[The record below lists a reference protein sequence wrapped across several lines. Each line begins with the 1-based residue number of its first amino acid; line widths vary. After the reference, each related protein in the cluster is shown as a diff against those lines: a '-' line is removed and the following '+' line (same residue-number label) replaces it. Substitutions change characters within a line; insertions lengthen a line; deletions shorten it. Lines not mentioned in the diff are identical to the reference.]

1 MTYISTGEAM
11 KNLKLLAIGFAACLL
26 VFAVLTFTFDSETS
40 AQRSAVIRWDY
51 AAITGTYAP
60 FVAENSSVSVSAAA
74 NICYMQA
81 GGCQNEELRAEV
93 SFTKFF
99 QDTRLENSPKTRG
112 LAYDKAAENAYAK
125 AIAKLGVEGWEL
137 VSTPGLE
144 FDNYFQNA
152 QGNYTVQEGDK
163 NRKPDLYFKRPRQ

>member
-1 MTYISTGEAM
+1 M
-11 KNLKLLAIGFAACLL
+11 KNFKFVAIGFSVCLVVFAAYVL
-26 VFAVLTFTFDSETS
+26 VFDSAAT
-40 AQRSAVIRWDY
+40 AQRSVINRWDY

-60 FVAENSSVSVSAAA
+60 YVTENSSVAVSASA

-81 GGCQNEELRAEV
+81 AGCQNEEVRAEV

-99 QDTRLENSPKTRG
+99 QDTRLENSPKTRA
-112 LAYDKAAENAYAK
+112 LAYDKAVENAYAK
-125 AIAKLGVEGWEL
+125 AIAKLGLEGWEL

-152 QGNYTVQEGDK
+152 QGNFTVQEGSKD
-163 NRKPDLYFKRPRQ
+163 RKPDLYFKRQRP